1 MKVVMTAALWLL
13 CGCCFAQVQQRWL
26 GIQGSSTASCYGS
39 SSYYTCWVNL
49 LDNYYDVPGKWD
61 TKVDQVAKPGY
72 SPYEGMVAS
81 YVPPAGRPLPDPG
94 YDVTKM
100 LSFTPLAAT
109 VIVNY
114 PTNGYDTY
122 TITESM
128 ACLRAI
134 RDNYLQAGIRCF
146 ITTSQPRTSG
156 NFATSDAKKKLAE
169 IKDSVL
175 MEFGDYAID
184 FWTPLVNPVDSSILP
199 QYDSGDQ
206 THLNDAGHQVIFNQ
220 VIQKSIFVEPLALP
234 QFLFK
239 AKEENDD
246 NVQLTWKNSSD
257 EDVKTFS
264 VQRSDDGS
272 TFATIYTCG
281 AGADSYTY
289 NDKQPTSGNNFY
301 RLKVEFTSGF
311 VDYSPIATI
320 VNRSNAFYLSGV
332 MDANGSVKCKIHS
345 KINQSVVIT
354 IYSSNGAVI
363 ANEKRNIVEGQSS
376 VMLNNLNVPH
386 GMYYLKCTAVKTG
399 ESTTSAFMAQ

>member
-1 MKVVMTAALWLL
+1 MKLLMTAALWLL
-13 CGCCFAQVQQRWL
+13 CGCSFAQSTRWL
-26 GIQGSSTASCYGS
+26 GIQGSSTAACFGA
-39 SSYYTCWVNL
+39 SSYYNCWVNL

-61 TKVDQVAKPGY
+61 TKVDQVAKGGY
-72 SPYEGMVAS
+72 SPYEGMVSS
-81 YVPPAGRPLPDPG
+81 YIPPAGRPAPDPN
-94 YDVTKM
+94 YDVTKV
-100 LSFTPLAAT
+100 LSFQPLVSVA
-109 VIVNY
+109 IVNY

-128 ACLRAI
+128 SCLRAI
-134 RDNYLQAGIRCF
+134 RDAYVQAGVRCYV
-146 ITTSQPRTSG
+146 TTSQPRTSG

-184 FWTPLVNPVDSSILP
+184 FWSVLVNPVDSSILP

-220 VIQKSIFVEPLALP
+220 VIQKNIFAEPLALP

-239 AKEENDD
+239 AKEQNDN
-246 NVQLTWKNSSD
+246 NVQLTWKNSRD
-257 EDVKTFS
+257 EYVKTFS

-272 TFATIYTCG
+272 HFSTIYTCG

-289 NDKQPTSGNNFY
+289 NDKQPQSGSNFY
-301 RLKVEFTSGF
+301 RLKVEFTSGY
-311 VDYSPIATI
+311 VDYSPVSLI
-320 VNRSNAFYLSGV
+320 VNKSNAFYVSGV
-332 MDANGSVKCKIHS
+332 IEANSSVQCKVHS

-354 IYSSNGAVI
+354 VYSANGAVI
-363 ANEKRNIVEGQSS
+363 ASEKRNIAEGQTS
-376 VMLNNLNVPH
+376 VMLSNLNVAH

-399 ESTTSAFMAQ
+399 ETSASAFMAQ